1 MPDWLAILG
10 GLAIGF
16 GISIAAGLVIGIAE
30 GLGFLR
36 RPAADA
42 ATDEKAR
49 RLMHLMH
56 RVQKRLDGETG
67 EPHPELEELERR
79 YIARARHAMLQA
91 LREEIER
98 ERAWESTTANMAEN
112 ASADAPTDDGEAEMR
127 RTMMRALHDSA
138 ADEVLEN
145 RLAAILRS
153 EVMDQ
158 LEQPVWGAVMGDTW
172 KIGEDEERELDE
184 HFSHLRHDNGF
195 HIGILAIA
203 LLAQV
208 LAGYY
213 TALWADFSPWLHA
226 GLLGLITVALTF
238 FFDWRKHG
246 PAWAKWAWISLA
258 LPATLAGAWL
268 ATA

>member
-36 RPAADA
+36 QVAVAADSN
-42 ATDEKAR
+42 EKER
-49 RLMHLMH
+49 RLERIM
-56 RVQKRLDGETG
+56 RRIQERLDRETG
-67 EPHPELEELERR
+67 EPQPELEELERR
-79 YIARARHAMLQA
+79 YIARVRHAMLQA

-98 ERAWESTTANMAEN
+98 ERAWEGATADTAEN
-112 ASADAPTDDGEAEMR
+112 ASADASDANGEAEMH
-127 RTMMRALHDSA
+127 RTIMQALHDSA
-138 ADEVLEN
+138 ANEVLEDQ
-145 RLAAILRS
+145 LATALRY
-153 EVMDQ
+153 EVMDR
-158 LEQPVWGAVMGDTW
+158 LEQPVWSAVMGDTW

-184 HFSHLRHDNGF
+184 HFSNLRHDNGL

-226 GLLGLITVALTF
+226 GLLGLITIALTF

-246 PAWAKWAWISLA
+246 PAWAMWAWVSLA
-258 LPATLAGAWL
+258 LPAALAGAWL